1 MMPGE
6 ISSMQTSGAKLKVKK
21 DSSVPERRQKQTGM
35 WVKTQF
41 KQSESEE
48 EVDARLEFGGHHVCS
63 VRLPLFPSCLLWCL
77 SVSLTVSL
85 LLCLCMH
92 LSVLLYFL
100 SQCLSLPYSLCVSPS
115 LSVSPPF
122 LYCSSVCPSVFLSS
136 SCLLST
142 YYILQSVLNITTHIN
157 TMITA
162 GKEQ

>member
-92 LSVLLYFL
+92 LSVLLYFI
-100 SQCLSLPYSLCVSPS
+100 SQCLSLPYCVSLCFPISFCLSP
-115 LSVSPPF
+115 
-122 LYCSSVCPSVFLSS
+122 
-136 SCLLST
+136 
-142 YYILQSVLNITTHIN
+142 ISVLLFCVPLCLSLFLLLVEHLLYPSKRSKHHN
-157 TMITA
+157 TY
-162 GKEQ
+162 